1 MGRDL
6 PKINRFT
13 LPKVV
18 FYDRKERF
26 ARRLLEKLLPQP
38 PRQLGRQLLIQRQPQ
53 QVLLRPS
60 LSQHRLSPWLRLRPG
75 RCPPPHPGPDC
86 LEFEPEGIGDPLRRV
101 VPDDRVG
108 DGAEQGDE
116 ALHPL

>member
-13 LPKVV
+13 LAQVV

-26 ARRLLEKLLPQP
+26 SRWLLEKLLPQP
-38 PRQLGRQLLIQRQPQ
+38 PGQLRRQLLIQRQPQ

-60 LSQHRLSPWLRLRPG
+60 LSQGRLPPRLRLRPG
-75 RCPPPHPGPDC
+75 RGPPPHPGPDR
-86 LEFEPEGIGDPLRRV
+86 LEFEPEGIGDSLRRV

-108 DGAEQGDE
+108 DGAE
-116 ALHPL
+116 